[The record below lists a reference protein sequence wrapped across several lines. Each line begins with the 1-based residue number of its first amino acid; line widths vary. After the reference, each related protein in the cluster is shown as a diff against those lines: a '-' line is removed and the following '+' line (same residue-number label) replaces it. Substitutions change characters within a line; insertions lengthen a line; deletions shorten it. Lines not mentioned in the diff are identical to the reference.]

1 VAKRASRKAKHMKKR
16 QNKTVEGA
24 ERNDNFW
31 KWIGKKIIRQMVV
44 KEGWDRVEGIRPKRC
59 YDNIVKRGG
68 GKGDN
73 KGIHWRQNVAS

>member
-1 VAKRASRKAKHMKKR
+1 MKKR

-31 KWIGKKIIRQMVV
+31 KWIGKKIIRQMVM
-44 KEGWDRVEGIRPKRC
+44 KEGWDGVEGIRPKRC

-68 GKGDN
+68 GRR
-73 KGIHWRQNVAS
+73 GIIKEFIGGKMWPAK